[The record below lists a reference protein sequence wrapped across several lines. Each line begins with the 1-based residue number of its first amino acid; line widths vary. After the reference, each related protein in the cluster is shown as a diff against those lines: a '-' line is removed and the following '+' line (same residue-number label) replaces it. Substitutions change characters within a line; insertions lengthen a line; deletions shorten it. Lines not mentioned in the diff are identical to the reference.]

1 MTFDEL
7 NKDQRIQLKQQ
18 ILVDRNE
25 AIGEGTSYGE
35 LADADELV
43 SDEDLEAR
51 YAGTEFSPDDF
62 GTEVSPDGFTP

>member
-7 NKDQRIQLKQQ
+7 SEEQKLALKQRILM
-18 ILVDRNE
+18 DRND

-43 SDEDLEAR
+43 SDEDLEAC
-51 YAGTEFSPDDF
+51 YDGTEFSPDDF
-62 GTEVSPDGFTP
+62 TATDEEQKGEQ